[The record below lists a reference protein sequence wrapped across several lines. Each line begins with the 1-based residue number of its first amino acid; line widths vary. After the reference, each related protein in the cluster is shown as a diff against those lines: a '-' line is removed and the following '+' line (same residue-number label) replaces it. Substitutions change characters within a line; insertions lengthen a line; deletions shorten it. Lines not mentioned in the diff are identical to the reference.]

1 MNDCPAPASRPKARR
16 LNGLQERWM
25 VSRILTAMAQLGP
38 AVAEQLKQS
47 PLYQTYSRIAPNP
60 ENWPVPVTKM
70 GNLLRKTS
78 TDFLSISQGVIRRI
92 NRAENPTVP
101 SRQQKRVCTEFQKI
115 QGEMPCDS

>member
-1 MNDCPAPASRPKARR
+1 
-16 LNGLQERWM
+16 M

-70 GNLLRKTS
+70 GNLLRK
-78 TDFLSISQGVIRRI
+78 DFDWFPVDFAGRHSSYQ
-92 NRAENPTVP
+92 
-101 SRQQKRVCTEFQKI
+101 
-115 QGEMPCDS
+115 